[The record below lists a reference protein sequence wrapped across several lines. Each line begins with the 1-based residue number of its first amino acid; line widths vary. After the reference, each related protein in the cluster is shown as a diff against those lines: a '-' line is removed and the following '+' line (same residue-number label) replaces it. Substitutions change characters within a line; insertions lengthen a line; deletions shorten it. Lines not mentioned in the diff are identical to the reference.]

1 MKSKKRNICAMIK
14 DSILKHKKR
23 YPNQTCI
30 FKTYNTKFP
39 RSKEAKEIREYNKNI
54 ILTMLKKQKNSCAL
68 TGRFIDESDFSID
81 RINPE
86 IGYCEGNIQLTTWEA
101 NRFKRDYSEGKLF
114 DLCLSIFRTL
124 GLKDEYSYEYYDFIS
139 NKQLW

>member
-1 MKSKKRNICAMIK
+1 MKSKKRNICAIIK

-39 RSKEAKEIREYNKNI
+39 RSKEAREIREYNKNI
-54 ILTMLKKQKNSCAL
+54 ILTLLREQGFRCAL
-68 TGRFIDESDFSID
+68 TYDQIKESDFSID

-101 NRFKRDYSEGKLF
+101 NRFKRDYTEKELF
-114 DLCLSIFRTL
+114 HLALKIFNTL
-124 GLKDEYSYEYYDFIS
+124 GMKPEFSKIHYEYCS
-139 NKQLW
+139 